1 MIIFKKIS
9 TRNLL
14 SYGNVPTVL
23 ELNARKNTLIVGQN
37 GSGKC
42 VEKSSRIAVLVYPD
56 NEYDEMT
63 IGEIYGHFQEK
74 TGKTFHVLTR
84 FGYKEILACQITAK
98 NSEVYEIKT
107 ADGYSLKTSP
117 EHLMLS
123 QYGWYKTNQLKPGD
137 HLFTHQGS
145 TIIDSITKQ
154 DYTEDLYD
162 IEVDEVHE
170 YFANGLI
177 SHNSTLTTD
186 ALCFALYG
194 KPYRNISKGQLV
206 NSINQKQLEVELD
219 FSIGPIEY
227 RVKRGIKPNVFE
239 IYQDGKLVDQEAAV
253 KDYQAY
259 LERNILKIN
268 YKTFC
273 QVVVLGTASFV
284 PFMNLST
291 SQRRDVIEDVLD
303 IAIFSNMNTVLKNRI
318 AETNDELK
326 TIGLKIESAKK
337 ETLAQKKLIQ
347 VIEDAKQ
354 NRIQEEMAN
363 VNQLFVTVEELTTRV
378 DTKKQELEGLVKP
391 EPVDADILRGIT
403 KKVDNLTYEKQ
414 TNTNTLN
421 KIHRLDDCPTCLQRV
436 SGEHKGNIKA
446 EIDSKNEKLQKEILK
461 QKELLEALEQK
472 QTIINEYNNQVSIIN
487 LELTKLYDKISIH
500 ESEINKKQRLIQ
512 NIQND
517 VTDINKEKQKLKEI
531 ADGALVLLEK
541 KSELMDEKTIQEIS
555 QSLLKDGG
563 IKSAIIREYI
573 PILNKLI
580 NKYLGMFGFYI
591 NFILDEG
598 FNETIKSR
606 GRDEFSYSSFSEG
619 EKRKIDTAILF
630 AFRQVSEMKNSANCN
645 LLVLDEVG
653 SENFDLNAKE
663 CFLEILSSI
672 DGGNNFVISH
682 SAPSHEAY
690 DCVYKVEKRGDFS
703 YMEPMT

>member
-1 MIIFKKIS
+1 MIIFKRI
-9 TRNLL
+9 TVRNFL
-14 SYGNVPTVL
+14 SYGNVPTSIL
-23 ELNARKNTLIVGQN
+23 LNSHKNTLIVGTN
-37 GSGKC
+37 GSGK
-42 VEKSSRIAVLVYPD
+42 
-56 NEYDEMT
+56 
-63 IGEIYGHFQEK
+63 
-74 TGKTFHVLTR
+74 
-84 FGYKEILACQITAK
+84 
-98 NSEVYEIKT
+98 
-107 ADGYSLKTSP
+107 
-117 EHLMLS
+117 
-123 QYGWYKTNQLKPGD
+123 
-137 HLFTHQGS
+137 
-145 TIIDSITKQ
+145 
-154 DYTEDLYD
+154 
-162 IEVDEVHE
+162 
-170 YFANGLI
+170 
-177 SHNSTLTTD
+177 STLSTD

-194 KPYRNISKGQLV
+194 KPYRNISKSQLV
-206 NSINQKQLEVELD
+206 NSINQKSLEVELD

-227 RVKRGIKPNVFE
+227 RVKRGIKPTVFE
-239 IYQDGKLVDQEAAV
+239 IYQDGKLIDQEAAV
-253 KDYQAY
+253 KDYQEY

-326 TIGLKIESAKK
+326 TIGLKIDSAKK

-363 VNQLFVTVEELTTRV
+363 VHHLFVAVEELTSSV
-378 DTKKQELEGLVKP
+378 EHKKQELSELIKP
-391 EPVDADILRGIT
+391 EPVDMDILKNIS
-403 KKVDNLTYEKQ
+403 KKVDNLLYEKQ
-414 TNTNTLN
+414 SNSNTLN
-421 KIHRLDDCPTCLQRV
+421 KIHKLDDCPTCLQTV
-436 SGEHKGNIKA
+436 SDDHKVNIKNKFD
-446 EIDSKNEKLQKEILK
+446 IKNDKLERDIRKQKEILSD
-461 QKELLEALEQK
+461 LEQK
-472 QTIINEYNNQVSIIN
+472 NSIIEQYNSRVSSIN
-487 LELTKLYDKISIH
+487 LELDKLYDKVSIH
-500 ESEINKKQRLIQ
+500 ETEINKKQKLIQ

-531 ADGALVLLEK
+531 ADGALLLLEK
-541 KSELMDEKTIQEIS
+541 KSELMDERTIQEVS
-555 QSLLKDGG
+555 QALLKDGG
-563 IKSAIIREYI
+563 IKSAIIKEYI

-591 NFILDEG
+591 NFILDES

-703 YMEPMT
+703 YMELMV

>member
-1 MIIFKKIS
+1 MIIFKKI
-9 TRNLL
+9 TARNFL
-14 SYGNVPTVL
+14 SYGNVPTSI
-23 ELNARKNTLIVGQN
+23 ELNRHKTTLCVGKN
-37 GSGKC
+37 GSGK
-42 VEKSSRIAVLVYPD
+42 S
-56 NEYDEMT
+56 
-63 IGEIYGHFQEK
+63 
-74 TGKTFHVLTR
+74 
-84 FGYKEILACQITAK
+84 
-98 NSEVYEIKT
+98 
-107 ADGYSLKTSP
+107 SLKT
-117 EHLMLS
+117 
-123 QYGWYKTNQLKPGD
+123 
-137 HLFTHQGS
+137 
-145 TIIDSITKQ
+145 
-154 DYTEDLYD
+154 
-162 IEVDEVHE
+162 
-170 YFANGLI
+170 
-177 SHNSTLTTD
+177 D
-186 ALCFALYG
+186 AVCFALYG

-206 NSINQKQLEVELD
+206 NSINQKGLEVEIE
-219 FSIGPIEY
+219 FSVGPIEY
-227 RVKRGIKPNVFE
+227 KVRRGIKPSLFE
-239 IYQDGKLVDQEAAV
+239 IYQDGKLIDQEAAV
-253 KDYQAY
+253 KDYQEY

-273 QVVVLGTASFV
+273 QVVILGTSSFV

-326 TIGLKIESAKK
+326 TIGLKVDSAKK
-337 ETLAQKKLIQ
+337 ETVAQKKLIQ
-347 VIEDAKQ
+347 VIEDVKQ

-363 VNQLFVTVEELTTRV
+363 IHQLFVTVDELTFQV
-378 DTKKQELEGLVKP
+378 DTKKQELEQLVKP
-391 EPVDADILRGIT
+391 EQIDSDVMRNIT

-414 TNTNTLN
+414 TNTNSLN
-421 KIHRLDDCPTCLQRV
+421 KIHRLDDCPTCLQKV
-436 SGEHKGNIKA
+436 SNEHKGNIKDQ
-446 EIDSKNEKLQKEILK
+446 IDTKNEKLEKDIKK
-461 QKELLEALEQK
+461 QKELLETLEQK
-472 QTIINEYNNQVSIIN
+472 QTLINEYNDQVSAIN
-487 LELTKLYDKISIH
+487 SELAKLYDKISIH
-500 ESEINKKQRLIQ
+500 ETEINKKQKLIQ
-512 NIQND
+512 SIQND
-517 VTDINKEKQKLKEI
+517 VSDINKEKQKLKEI
-531 ADGALVLLEK
+531 ADSALSLLEK
-541 KSELMDEKTIQEIS
+541 KSELMDEKTIQEVS

-563 IKSAIIREYI
+563 IKSAIIKEYI

-591 NFILDEG
+591 NFILDES

-703 YMEPMT
+703 YMELMQ